1 MKWFWSSIAWGM
13 NLSLATKYAV
23 VSSFVLTAAA
33 VAIGSWLAAQL
44 EESVVRN
51 TANAT
56 ALYMESFISPI
67 AQQLASGNELSPGA
81 HRALEEIISNTPLGE
96 RVASY
101 KIWKPG
107 GLIVEAS
114 NDELIGQTFEPTANL
129 RAAWT
134 GEVRADFEELRDP
147 EDIGESAL
155 ELPLLEIYSPIR
167 EVWSGEVI
175 AVAEF
180 YEVNHQLRVDLIR
193 TRRQA
198 WLAVLAAGVGLG
210 SILYAI
216 VLSGSRTIERQR
228 RDLDGRMAE
237 LKDLAENNWRL
248 RLRVQ
253 GAAARA
259 AAGTERSLRRIGAD
273 LHDGPA
279 QYLAFAALRL
289 DGVRRALP
297 DARAEAELDRV
308 RDAVAQAM
316 NEVRAISR
324 GLSVPDIAERPVA
337 EIVQR
342 AVEGHHA
349 RCGVPVA
356 LALCC
361 DDALPHLDQASRIC
375 VFRFV
380 QEGLHNAS
388 QHGGGADLSVDL
400 ACSTARLTVAVRD
413 RGPGLPK
420 AGEDTEGLGLAGLAD
435 RVESLG
441 GSFIARNRA
450 GGGAELKMTLEFG
463 GRA

>member
-67 AQQLASGNELSPGA
+67 AQQLASGNELFPGA

-180 YEVNHQLRVDLIR
+180 L
-193 TRRQA
+193 TR
-198 WLAVLAAGVGLG
+198 
-210 SILYAI
+210 
-216 VLSGSRTIERQR
+216 
-228 RDLDGRMAE
+228 
-237 LKDLAENNWRL
+237 
-248 RLRVQ
+248 
-253 GAAARA
+253 
-259 AAGTERSLRRIGAD
+259 
-273 LHDGPA
+273 
-279 QYLAFAALRL
+279 
-289 DGVRRALP
+289 
-297 DARAEAELDRV
+297 
-308 RDAVAQAM
+308 
-316 NEVRAISR
+316 
-324 GLSVPDIAERPVA
+324 
-337 EIVQR
+337 
-342 AVEGHHA
+342 
-349 RCGVPVA
+349 
-356 LALCC
+356 
-361 DDALPHLDQASRIC
+361 
-375 VFRFV
+375 
-380 QEGLHNAS
+380 
-388 QHGGGADLSVDL
+388 
-400 ACSTARLTVAVRD
+400 STT
-413 RGPGLPK
+413 
-420 AGEDTEGLGLAGLAD
+420 
-435 RVESLG
+435 S
-441 GSFIARNRA
+441 
-450 GGGAELKMTLEFG
+450 
-463 GRA
+463 